1 MAKGSLIAKVLSS
14 VFFRRSTRRAGRY
27 ATNSLGMLALIRE
40 VLSKSKTVAGEEG
53 VSFREQIGLLSRL
66 VKAYASG
73 EYRQVSTKTIVSVL
87 ASLIYFVSPLDFIP
101 DVLPFVGFA
110 DDIALLVWVFNSLQS
125 ELINFR
131 SWEREQARTTGKVI
145 DLE

>member
-1 MAKGSLIAKVLSS
+1 MAKSSLIAKVLSS
-14 VFFRRSTRRAGRY
+14 IFFRRSTRRAGRY
-27 ATNSLGMLALIRE
+27 AKNGLGMLALIRE
-40 VLSKSKTVAGEEG
+40 ALNKSKSVSGDDG
-53 VSFREQIGLLSRL
+53 VGFREQIGLLSRL

-73 EYRQVSTKTIVSVL
+73 DYRQISTKTIVSVL
-87 ASLIYFVSPLDFIP
+87 ASLVYFVSPIDVIP

-110 DDIALLVWVFNSLQS
+110 DDIALMVWLFNSLQN

-131 SWEREQARTTGKVI
+131 SWEREQARVTGKVI